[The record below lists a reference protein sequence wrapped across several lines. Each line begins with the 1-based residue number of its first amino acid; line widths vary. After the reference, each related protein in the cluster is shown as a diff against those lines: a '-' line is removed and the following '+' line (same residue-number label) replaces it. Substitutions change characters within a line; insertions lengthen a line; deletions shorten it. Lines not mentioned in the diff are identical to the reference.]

1 MEIMNQAV
9 LTGQIKKKKV
19 SRAKLIAVL
28 LVLLAVGAAF
38 FFSAMPREIS
48 ANQSK
53 VVMDSIN
60 NVFSLNLSMHI
71 VRKIAHFVLFGGI
84 GAVFTILFSFKFTG
98 VKLFMYGFSAGT
110 LMGIIDETHQMF
122 VPGRGPQV
130 KDVLI
135 DASGAFVA
143 VLLFA
148 TVITIYKKRK
158 QSIA

>member
-9 LTGQIKKKKV
+9 LTGQIKKKRV
-19 SRAKLIAVL
+19 SNSKLIAIL
-28 LVLLAVGAAF
+28 LVLMGVGAAF
-38 FFSAMPREIS
+38 FFSAMPASIS
-48 ANQSK
+48 NIQSGN
-53 VVMDSIN
+53 VLEAVN
-60 NVFSLNLSMHI
+60 NLGFNLSMYH
-71 VRKIAHFVLFGGI
+71 VRKLAHFVLFGGI
-84 GAVFTILFSFKFTG
+84 GAAFTIFFSFKMQGT
-98 VKLFMYGFSAGT
+98 KLFMYGFSAAT
-110 LMGIIDETHQMF
+110 LMAIIDETHQMF
-122 VPGRGPQV
+122 VPGRGPAV